1 MFSLL
6 PTLWICWGSITVTL
20 AALVIYRSLVAMKEE
35 DQLFLDPAE
44 WQLEREQ
51 RDILTQLGRLTPL
64 VRGGA
69 VASTALLLL
78 IAGVWVYQ
86 SVLGAANSLLPP

>member
-1 MFSLL
+1 MSLL
-6 PTLWICWGSITVTL
+6 SALWICWGAITVAL
-20 AALVIYRSLVAMKEE
+20 ACLVIYRSLVAMKEE

-44 WQLEREQ
+44 WQLENHQ
-51 RDILTQLGRLTPL
+51 RAILSQLGRLTPL

-69 VASTALLLL
+69 ILSTSLLLL

-86 SVLGAANSLLPP
+86 SFSEPSNLMLRP

>member
-1 MFSLL
+1 MISLL
-6 PTLWICWGSITVTL
+6 PALWICWGSIIV
-20 AALVIYRSLVAMKEE
+20 ALVVLRIYRQLVSMKEE

-78 IAGVWVYQ
+78 IAGVWIYQ
-86 SVLGAANSLLPP
+86 SVLGATNSMLRP

>member
-6 PTLWICWGSITVTL
+6 PTLWICWGAITVVL
-20 AALVIYRSLVAMKEE
+20 AGLVIYRSLVAMKEE

-51 RDILTQLGRLTPL
+51 RDILTQLGRLNPL

-69 VASTALLLL
+69 VASTTLLLL
-78 IAGVWVYQ
+78 IAGVWIYQ
-86 SVLGAANSLLPP
+86 SFLGTSDSMLRP